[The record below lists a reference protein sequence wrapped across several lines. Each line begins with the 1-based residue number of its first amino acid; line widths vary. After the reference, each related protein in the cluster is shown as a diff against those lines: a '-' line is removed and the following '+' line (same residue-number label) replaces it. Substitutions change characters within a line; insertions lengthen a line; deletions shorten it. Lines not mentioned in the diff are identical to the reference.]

1 MRVPEYL
8 SPTSISKFYADRQ
21 EFYLNYLADKRP
33 PRMAQTKPMSIGSAF
48 DAYVKNYIT
57 DRLGIKDDAFEIEN
71 ILIAQVEEEN
81 RPWAREEGKY
91 VFDCYKRSGALADL
105 MLELELASE
114 TPRFEFTIREQVIS
128 EKLGAITLLGKPD
141 IYFKTKD
148 GANVIYDWKVNG
160 YCSKSGMSPK
170 AGYKKIR
177 DSWDSSVAKPSRGA
191 GQPHRDYQGFLSSG
205 IEINLERPFEAVDK
219 GWTDQLCI
227 YSWLLGAALGSKII
241 VGIEQLVCKPSD
253 PRPLIRCVSH
263 RGLISPSYQ
272 AELFARIEHVWKTIA
287 DGVEYIFAD
296 EGLSP
301 KDSASRCEM
310 LDSYYKVYEINDD
323 TSDEDKWFAEMTRGQ
338 R

>member
-1 MRVPEYL
+1 MRTPEYL

-57 DRLGIKDDAFEIEN
+57 DRLGLMAPEFEIET
-71 ILIAQVEEEN
+71 ILDAQVEEAN
-81 RPWAREEGKY
+81 RPWARVEGQY

-114 TPRFEFTIREQVIS
+114 APRFEFSVRDELIS
-128 EKLGAITLLGKPD
+128 AKLDCSITLLGKPD
-141 IYFKTKD
+141 IYFRTAD

-160 YCSKSGMSPK
+160 YCSKSSVSPK

-177 DSWDSSVAKPSRGA
+177 DSWDHVKPSRGA

-219 GWTDQLCI
+219 SWANQLCI
-227 YSWLLGAALGSKII
+227 YSWLLGAEIGSKVI
-241 VGIEQLVCKPSD
+241 VGIEQLVCKPAD
-253 PRPLIRCVSH
+253 PRPLIRCASH
-263 RGLISPSYQ
+263 RGLVSPDYQ
-272 AELFARIEHVWKTIA
+272 TTLFSQIEHVWKTIQ

-296 EGLSP
+296 EGLGPQESS
-301 KDSASRCEM
+301 DRCVM
-310 LDSYYKVYEINDD
+310 LDSYYKVYEITDE
-323 TSDEDKWFAEMTRGQ
+323 TSDEDRWFAEQTRGQ